1 MKKLLALLLTLT
13 LSLGLLAGCGQTEPT
28 AEDTPDTQTETDTQ
42 NNTGDLRKITITEQ
56 VRGYHW
62 APAYLA
68 QSLGYFAVALA
79 GLSHGHH
86 LSAFLQTIA
95 VLNEDL
101 TIRVNVLD
109 GFHHSGSHAT
119 APVLSG
125 DAQFTLKGIET
136 ALMVNEGGQGCK
148 VVLSTTQKY
157 PYQLIGATEEY
168 STLESLEGG
177 LLAGGQSTNSGP
189 YSFAQ
194 ACINYAGLEGKV
206 EISTMASSGYAAA
219 IANGELQGA
228 ISTNPWSAKQL
239 TDAGG
244 VVIVDG
250 TDDGVIEDIIG
261 SASYELFTVITSDAL
276 IESDPELVQSAVNA
290 MAKAIQWMQT
300 ATPEEIAAQLGTLF
314 DGATEEELL
323 YDAQFDKDHQ
333 VATTDGYHT
342 DSGFQAAINLTKLA
356 GGITGDPTADQIFDE
371 SFLDKAWENLGQ

>member
-68 QSLGYFAVALA
+68 QSLGYFAEE
-79 GLSHGHH
+79 GLT
-86 LSAFLQTIA
+86 AEFQTI
-95 VLNEDL
+95 
-101 TIRVNVLD
+101 R
-109 GFHHSGSHAT
+109 GSDAT

-300 ATPEEIAAQLGTLF
+300 ATPEEIAAQLSTLF

-342 DSGFQAAINLTKLA
+342 DSCFQAAINLTKLA

>member
-68 QSLGYFAVALA
+68 QSLGYFAEEGLTA
-79 GLSHGHH
+79 G
-86 LSAFLQTIA
+86 FQTI
-95 VLNEDL
+95 
-101 TIRVNVLD
+101 R
-109 GFHHSGSHAT
+109 GSDAT

>member
-1 MKKLLALLLTLT
+1 MRKLLALLLTLT
-13 LSLGLLAGCGQTEPT
+13 LALGLLAGCGQTQPT
-28 AEDTPDTQTETDTQ
+28 ETEQTDETAANQTE
-42 NNTGDLRKITITEQ
+42 NTGDLQKIVITED

-68 QSLGYFAVALA
+68 QTLGYFAEE
-79 GLSHGHH
+79 GLD
-86 LSAFLQTIA
+86 AEFQTIKGGDA
-95 VLNEDL
+95 
-101 TIRVNVLD
+101 
-109 GFHHSGSHAT
+109 S

-125 DAQFTLKGIET
+125 DAQFCLKGIET
-136 ALMVNEGGQGCK
+136 ALMLNEAGQGCK
-148 VVLSTTQKY
+148 IILSATQKY
-157 PYQLIGATEEY
+157 PYQLVGASEEY
-168 STLESLEGG
+168 STIESLKGQVVAGG
-177 LLAGGQSTNSGP
+177 LSTNSGP
-189 YSFAQ
+189 YSFAK
-194 ACINYAGLEGKV
+194 ACIASVGMDPDSDVNV
-206 EISTMASSGYAAA
+206 TTMASSGYAAA
-219 IANGELQGA
+219 IASGSLQGA
-228 ISTNPWSAKQL
+228 VATNPWSAKML
-239 TDAGG
+239 SDAGA

>member
-68 QSLGYFAVALA
+68 QSLGYFAEE
-79 GLSHGHH
+79 GLT
-86 LSAFLQTIA
+86 AEFQTI
-95 VLNEDL
+95 
-101 TIRVNVLD
+101 R
-109 GFHHSGSHAT
+109 GSDAT

-333 VATTDGYHT
+333 VATTDGSHT

>member
-1 MKKLLALLLTLT
+1 MDRQSPQQKT
-13 LSLGLLAGCGQTEPT
+13 P
-28 AEDTPDTQTETDTQ
+28 PDTQTETDTQ

-62 APAYLA
+62 APAYLPSPWA
-68 QSLGYFAVALA
+68 TSPRR
-79 GLSHGHH
+79 GLT
-86 LSAFLQTIA
+86 AEFQTI
-95 VLNEDL
+95 
-101 TIRVNVLD
+101 R
-109 GFHHSGSHAT
+109 GSDAT

-157 PYQLIGATEEY
+157 PLPAHRRHRGVQHLGVPGRRPAGRGPEHQQRPLFLRPGLHQL
-168 STLESLEGG
+168 
-177 LLAGGQSTNSGP
+177 QP
-189 YSFAQ
+189 
-194 ACINYAGLEGKV
+194 GLEGKV

>member
-68 QSLGYFAVALA
+68 QSLGYFAEE
-79 GLSHGHH
+79 GLT
-86 LSAFLQTIA
+86 AEFQTI
-95 VLNEDL
+95 
-101 TIRVNVLD
+101 R
-109 GFHHSGSHAT
+109 GSDAT

-333 VATTDGYHT
+333 VATTDGDHT

>member
-1 MKKLLALLLTLT
+1 MKKLLALLLTCT
-13 LSLGLLAGCGQTEPT
+13 LSLALLAGCGQTEPA
-28 AEDTPDTQTETDTQ
+28 AEETPDAQTETDTTTD
-42 NNTGDLRKITITEQ
+42 TGDLEKIVITEQ

-68 QSLGYFAVALA
+68 QTLGFFAEE
-79 GLSHGHH
+79 GLD
-86 LSAFLQTIA
+86 AEFQTIK
-95 VLNEDL
+95 
-101 TIRVNVLD
+101 
-109 GFHHSGSHAT
+109 GSDAT
-119 APVLSG
+119 TPVLSG
-125 DAQFTLKGIET
+125 DAQFALKGIET

-157 PYQLIGATEEY
+157 PYQVIGATAEY
-168 STLESLEGG
+168 DTLESLEGG

-189 YSFAQ
+189 YSFAK
-194 ACINYAGLEGKV
+194 ACINYAGLDGQV
-206 EISTMASSGYAAA
+206 EISTMASAGYAAA
-219 IANGELQGA
+219 IESGELQGA

-250 TDDGVIEDIIG
+250 TDDAVIEDIIG
-261 SASYELFTVITSDAL
+261 SASYELFTVIASDEL
-276 IESDPELVQSAVNA
+276 IASNPDLVQRAVNA

-300 ATPEEIAAQLGTLF
+300 ASAEEIAENLQPLF

-323 YDAQFDKDHQ
+323 YDAQFDKDRQ

-356 GGITGDPTADQIFDE
+356 DGITGDPTADQIFDE
-371 SFLDKAWENLGQ
+371 TFLDKAWEALGQ

>member
-68 QSLGYFAVALA
+68 QSLGYFAEE
-79 GLSHGHH
+79 GLT
-86 LSAFLQTIA
+86 AEFQTI
-95 VLNEDL
+95 
-101 TIRVNVLD
+101 R
-109 GFHHSGSHAT
+109 GSDAT

-342 DSGFQAAINLTKLA
+342 DSGFQSAINLTKLA

>member
-1 MKKLLALLLTLT
+1 MRKLLALLLTLT
-13 LSLGLLAGCGQTEPT
+13 LALGLLAGCGQTQPT
-28 AEDTPDTQTETDTQ
+28 ETEQTDETAANQTE
-42 NNTGDLRKITITEQ
+42 NTGDLQKIVITED

-68 QSLGYFAVALA
+68 QTLGYFAEE
-79 GLSHGHH
+79 GLD
-86 LSAFLQTIA
+86 AEFQTIKGGDA
-95 VLNEDL
+95 
-101 TIRVNVLD
+101 
-109 GFHHSGSHAT
+109 S

-125 DAQFTLKGIET
+125 DAQFCLKGIET
-136 ALMVNEGGQGCK
+136 ALMLNEAGQGCK
-148 VVLSTTQKY
+148 IILSATQKY
-157 PYQLIGATEEY
+157 PYQLVGASEEY
-168 STLESLEGG
+168 STIESLKGQVVAGG
-177 LLAGGQSTNSGP
+177 LSTNSGP
-189 YSFAQ
+189 YSFAK
-194 ACINYAGLEGKV
+194 ACIASAGMDPDSDV
-206 EISTMASSGYAAA
+206 NVTTMASSGYAAA
-219 IANGELQGA
+219 IASGSLQGA
-228 ISTNPWSAKQL
+228 VATNPWSAKML
-239 TDAGG
+239 SDAGA

-250 TDDGVIEDIIG
+250 TDDAVIEEIIG

>member
-68 QSLGYFAVALA
+68 QSLGYFAEE
-79 GLSHGHH
+79 GLT
-86 LSAFLQTIA
+86 AEFQTI
-95 VLNEDL
+95 
-101 TIRVNVLD
+101 R
-109 GFHHSGSHAT
+109 GSDAT

-333 VATTDGYHT
+333 VATTDGHHT